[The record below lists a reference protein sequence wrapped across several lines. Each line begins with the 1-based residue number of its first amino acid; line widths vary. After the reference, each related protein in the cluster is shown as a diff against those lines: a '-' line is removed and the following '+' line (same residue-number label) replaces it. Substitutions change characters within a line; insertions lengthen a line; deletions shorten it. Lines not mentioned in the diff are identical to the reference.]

1 MEFKADFITREG
13 CLYSVL
19 TDKINAPSLD
29 GRRTILSNHM
39 PILLPIQKGV
49 IETSYLDKSTYY
61 VVDDGVIHF
70 EDNHANILISNVIPV
85 TEINIEEVNK
95 NIDVTTKAIEVE
107 ENQYRLNGFKKDL
120 AWFKTLVNAYNRFIL
135 NK

>member
-70 EDNHANILISNVIPV
+70 EDNHANILVSNVIPV

-95 NIDVTTKAIEVE
+95 IIDITTKAIKVE
-107 ENQYRLNGFKKDL
+107 ENPYQLDHLKKDL
-120 AWFKTLVNAYNRFIL
+120 AWQKVLLQA
-135 NK
+135 NKQYK

>member
-70 EDNHANILISNVIPV
+70 EDNHANILVSNVIPV

-95 NIDVTTKAIEVE
+95 IIDITTKAIEVE
-107 ENQYRLNGFKKDL
+107 ENPYQLDHLKKDL
-120 AWFKTLVNAYNRFIL
+120 AWQKVLLQA
-135 NK
+135 NKQYK